1 MKNYC
6 SYLSRA
12 WLVLLCLLLPYLS
25 HAQQLAFKGTSPSGD
40 VTDQQKGTSLTL
52 VLQKIEKTYHVNFYY
67 QVQDVEDKYVDQTV
81 QIKGQKDLKTTLAEV
96 LEKFSLDYKKVS
108 DDYYYVFKKDV
119 EELPEKLKKSSFSGS
134 VQAAPDEAQN
144 ILASLS
150 GFNVDE
156 RASVMEQTITGQI
169 IDLENNEPLP
179 GVNVF
184 AAGTTTGTVT
194 DIDGNYRITVGD
206 DVTTLIFSSVGYTTE
221 EVAINGR
228 SVINISMAPDIQ
240 ALSEVVVTALGIERE
255 AKSLGYATA
264 KVEPEKFT
272 VNRTPNFANSL
283 QGKVAGVNITGLGSG
298 PQGSSKIRIRG
309 ISSFGGDNSPLIVVN
324 GVPIDNSNFGA
335 RGEFSERGSNRT
347 SDSGDGLSSI
357 NPDDITSM
365 NILKGAAASAL
376 YGSRAKDGV
385 IMITTRNRAA
395 GTGVQLQYNTNY
407 TVDVPLDFTDYQ
419 YEYGQGEGGVRPT
432 SPRPVSG
439 VWSFGERFAP
449 GMTQILFDGI
459 EVPYV
464 PQRNKIRDYYRNGS
478 TFANTVTI
486 SSGSEYG
493 GFSLS
498 VSNMDSKAIL
508 PGSNYNRKTINLG
521 FTQTLAN
528 KLTIS
533 GNVNY
538 SREDRKNPPNIAEQ
552 DYSPVVIY
560 TLATSMPLDLLEEY
574 AFDENGDEFPYSR
587 FTNRTNP
594 YFALS
599 RFENNMK
606 DRIYGNLTAKY
617 NFTDWL
623 YLQARIG
630 QDYYMRDQ
638 DYNLPTGSQRQS
650 SPPPGLVNGE
660 YVQDQ
665 LRFREINADFL
676 VGLNKAFGDF
686 ELNLNLGG
694 NQMYRRSNRNNILA
708 ELFYTRDKYT
718 IENASKVSPQY
729 SISER
734 QVNSLYG
741 SAEISYK
748 GFAYLNATTRN
759 DWFSTLSPE
768 NRSIL
773 YPSVTGSFVFSQAFA
788 GLPNWLSFGK
798 IRAAYA
804 EVGSDTD
811 VQPYANNLF
820 YGINTQQ
827 FPNEDGTPQPVAS
840 ISGSVVPNTD
850 LRPMRVTEKEIG
862 LEMQLFDNL
871 RFEVSF
877 YDKVSSDQ
885 ILQAQVSDASGFIN
899 QLINVGKSVNRGI
912 EMFAAVSP
920 VRTNDFEWNTS
931 ANASYNTSEV
941 LSLGDDVDGTF
952 ITVGEGEFHGEL
964 RQEVGK
970 PMAQLYGWGW
980 LRDDQGR
987 QVFDATSGRP
997 LRSSEQINFGSA
1009 IPKWIGGFT
1018 NSFRYKKASLSF
1030 LIDFK
1035 LGHKMISGTHVN
1047 AYRHG
1052 LDKATLE
1059 GRDVG
1064 YVVGD
1069 GVMIVDEVTNDAG
1082 EVIETVYAPNTAQA
1096 EIQPYYET
1104 IRSGRM
1110 SEQSVFNAGSWQLRQ
1125 ITVGYDFTSLLSSV
1139 NFIQSARLSLVANNV
1154 AVLKQWVPHIHPD
1167 QNGLISDNLIG
1178 LEATGLPITRS
1189 MGFNLN
1195 IKF

>member
-6 SYLSRA
+6 SYLRRT
-12 WLVLLCLLLPYLS
+12 WLLLLCPLLPQLLS
-25 HAQQLAFKGTSPSGD
+25 AQQLAFTATEPHGEITEQRKG
-40 VTDQQKGTSLTL
+40 VSLSS
-52 VLQKIEKTYHVNFYY
+52 VLQDIEDAYQVNFYY
-67 QVQDVEDKYVDQTV
+67 QMQDVEDKFVERPLQLQDD
-81 QIKGQKDLKTTLAEV
+81 KDLTSTLSEV
-96 LEKFSLDYKKVS
+96 LEEFSLDFKKVGN
-108 DDYYYVFKKDV
+108 DYYYVFKKEAGD
-119 EELPEKLKKSSFSGS
+119 LPEKIKQQSLSGS
-134 VQAAPDEAQN
+134 LDLTN
-144 ILASLS
+144 KHNRSTLASLS
-150 GFNVDE
+150 KFGLDHS
-156 RASVMEQTITGQI
+156 AAPLEQTITGQV
-169 IDLENNEPLP
+169 IDLENDEALP

-184 AAGTTTGTVT
+184 AEGTTTGTVT

-206 DVTTLIFSSVGYTTE
+206 EVTTLIFSSVGYTSE

-228 SVINISMAPDIQ
+228 SVIDVTMAPDIQ

-264 KVEPEKFT
+264 KVEPEKFN

-324 GVPIDNSNFGA
+324 GVPIDNTSFGA
-335 RGEFSERGSNRT
+335 RGEFTERGSNRT

-419 YEYGQGEGGVRPT
+419 YEYGQGEGGARPT

-439 VWSFGERFAP
+439 VWSFGEKFEP

-459 EVPYV
+459 EVPYA
-464 PQRNKIRDYYRNGS
+464 PQPNKIRDYYRNGS
-478 TFANTVTI
+478 TFSNTVTI

-498 VSNMDSKAIL
+498 ASNMDSKAIL
-508 PGSNYNRKTINLG
+508 PGSDYNRKTINLG

-528 KLTIS
+528 RLTVS
-533 GNVNY
+533 GNINY
-538 SREDRKNPPNIAEQ
+538 SSEDRKNPPNIAEQ
-552 DYSPVVIY
+552 DFSPVVIY

-599 RFENNMK
+599 RFENNTR
-606 DRIYGNLTAKY
+606 DRIYGNITARF

-623 YLQARIG
+623 YVQGRIG
-630 QDYYMRDQ
+630 QDYFMRDQ

-650 SPPPGLVNGE
+650 APPPGFVNGE

-665 LRFREINADFL
+665 LRFREINGDFL
-676 VGLNKAFGDF
+676 IGANQEFGDF
-686 ELNLNLGG
+686 EVTLNLGG
-694 NQMYRRSNRNNILA
+694 NQMYRRSDRNNTLA

-741 SAEISYK
+741 SAEVSYK

-871 RFEVSF
+871 RFEISL
-877 YDKVSSDQ
+877 YDKLSSDQ
-885 ILQAQVSDASGFIN
+885 ILQAQISDGSGFIN
-899 QLINVGKSVNRGI
+899 QLINVGESENRGI
-912 EMFAAVSP
+912 EMWASVSP
-920 VRTNDFEWNTS
+920 VRTDDFEWNTS
-931 ANASYNTSEV
+931 ANASYNVSKV

-987 QVFDATSGRP
+987 QIFDATSGRP
-997 LRSSEQINFGSA
+997 LRSNQQINFGSA

-1052 LDKATLE
+1052 LDKATLV
-1059 GRDVG
+1059 GRDQG
-1064 YVVGD
+1064 FVVGD

-1125 ITVGYDFTSLLSSV
+1125 ITVGYDFSSLFSSV
-1139 NFIQSARLSLVANNV
+1139 KFIQGARLSLVANNV

-1195 IKF
+1195 VKF